1 MIKLLRLN
9 NYIQLGFQ
17 MFVLKL
23 LSLTPTCRLSIVIE
37 CLCHNF
43 YVYNVMC
50 IIVEMGNYTLFSEDT
65 DSLSA
70 GIWVLLL
77 PLHGTPPIL

>member
-17 MFVLKL
+17 MFVFKL

-50 IIVEMGNYTLFSEDT
+50 IIVEMGNYTLFSEDP
-65 DSLSA
+65 DSLS
-70 GIWVLLL
+70 V
-77 PLHGTPPIL
+77 

>member
-23 LSLTPTCRLSIVIE
+23 LSLTPTCRLSI
-37 CLCHNF
+37 
-43 YVYNVMC
+43 
-50 IIVEMGNYTLFSEDT
+50 
-65 DSLSA
+65 
-70 GIWVLLL
+70 
-77 PLHGTPPIL
+77 